1 MVVPERMSDRDAKSG
16 EDMMEVLAQ
25 DIMRYETLS
34 EQSDLFALAS
44 ALVGNAPNDQYTVIE
59 LNVPAVPQV
68 AQPTPIDKEN
78 IEPLSEDAQEGRFK
92 AVAEEDT
99 DQFLRDNINKNTNY
113 KTKSDM
119 KIFTDWLRTQI
130 VYFFFTRN
138 KCLWLRSNMEFRD
151 VTDIPA
157 VELDSL
163 LARFYLGIYD
173 LYDLFSLNVKIMY
186 ITELSCL

>member
-1 MVVPERMSDRDAKSG
+1 MAVPERMSDRHVKSG
-16 EDMMEVLAQ
+16 EDMMEVLAH

-34 EQSDLFALAS
+34 EPSDLFTLAP

-92 AVAEEDT
+92 AVAEEYT
-99 DQFLRDNINKNTNY
+99 DQFLKDNINKNTNY

-119 KIFTDWLRTQI
+119 TIFTDWLRTQAL
-130 VYFFFTRN
+130 VSGKKN
-138 KCLWLRSNMEFRD
+138 
-151 VTDIPA
+151 IP
-157 VELDSL
+157 
-163 LARFYLGIYD
+163 R
-173 LYDLFSLNVKIMY
+173 
-186 ITELSCL
+186 